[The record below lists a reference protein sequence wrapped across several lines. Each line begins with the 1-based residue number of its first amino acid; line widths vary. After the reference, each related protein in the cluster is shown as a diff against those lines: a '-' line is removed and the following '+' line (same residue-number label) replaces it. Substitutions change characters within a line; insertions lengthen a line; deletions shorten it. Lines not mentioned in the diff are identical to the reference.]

1 MTSKNHQPDLKAIPL
16 KSAIRQ
22 DNSSSSKESTPRNN
36 NKEKKKND
44 TKITFGDVAIREYV
58 VESDHEEEEVIAVD
72 NDNDEKI
79 DIKMKVKDVDG
90 IKKIKKLKFN
100 KDLIDS
106 NKNPNL
112 KVKINDSSNVS
123 KNKPVLNISNEGN
136 NTNDNEDEGIQSI
149 PKNNE
154 IKNLNVDF
162 NKLSLKPKIAIKY
175 ESEES
180 GDDDIVKYEE
190 KLQNEVKHLRQ
201 QLEEKM
207 SQSSGSASPQ
217 GSLKGFGGKIPVESF
232 ERKVQLEKA
241 EKSAQLDDINKRYND
256 EKNAESIVD
265 NNGGD
270 GEYEND
276 FENDSPEKKSQ
287 VVDKNNGKNSDLS
300 TSKHID
306 IVPSGSALS
315 IIAAT
320 EDESDDEDGDED

>member
-16 KSAIRQ
+16 KSAIRR
-22 DNSSSSKESTPRNN
+22 DNSSSSKESTQRNN
-36 NKEKKKND
+36 DKEKKKYD

-58 VESDHEEEEVIAVD
+58 VESDHEEEEVTALD

-90 IKKIKKLKFN
+90 IKKVKKLKFN
-100 KDLIDS
+100 KDLIDP
-106 NKNPNL
+106 NKYPNL
-112 KVKINDSSNVS
+112 KIKINDNSNVS

-136 NTNDNEDEGIQSI
+136 NTNDNDDEGNQSI

-154 IKNLNVDF
+154 VKNLNVDF
-162 NKLSLKPKIAIKY
+162 NLLSLKPKIAIKY

-180 GDDDIVKYEE
+180 GDDDIVKYE
-190 KLQNEVKHLRQ
+190 KRLQNEVKHLRQ

-207 SQSSGSASPQ
+207 SQSSGSTSPQ

-232 ERKVQLEKA
+232 ERKVQLEKG

-256 EKNAESIVD
+256 ENNKVSIVD
-265 NNGGD
+265 NNIGD
-270 GEYEND
+270 SEYEND
-276 FENDSPEKKSQ
+276 FENDSPVKKSQ
-287 VVDKNNGKNSDLS
+287 VVDKSNGKNIDLS
-300 TSKHID
+300 LSKHID
-306 IVPSGSALS
+306 IVPSGSAIS

-320 EDESDDEDGDED
+320 EDESDDEDEDED